1 MDFAAFRDTM
11 AAAADLQGIVA
22 YVVTVSVALFG
33 VWLAS
38 YADVRREQRRRVFVR
53 SN

>member
-11 AAAADLQGIVA
+11 AVAPDLQRIA
-22 YVVTVSVALFG
+22 YVAAVSVALFG

-38 YADVRREQRRRVFVR
+38 YTDVRQEQRRRVFVR